1 MVGFFIERPIF
12 ASAIAVILVLAGSIC
27 YFLLPVSQFPDI
39 TPPQVVVS
47 AVYPGASAQVVADTV
62 TTPLEQ
68 QINGVAGMTYMS
80 SSSSNDG
87 SSTITITFDVGYPL
101 SIAAVDVQNRVAQAA
116 SSLPPIV
123 NQAGVTIKKQNP
135 NFVLIVNLTSPDKS
149 VDPVALSNYAY
160 LQIVDPLKR
169 LEGVGDV
176 QIFGERRYSMRIWLD
191 PDKLANLGITAV
203 DVQNAIAEQNVQVAA
218 GKIGQSPAPAGTPFE
233 MQVNATGRLSNVT
246 EFGDIVVRA
255 DANAGSVVRL
265 RDVARIELGAL
276 QYTSS
281 AFFGEDPTVVLAIY
295 QMPGSNALALQQ
307 RVKDKMQEL
316 SKRFPK
322 GIDYAMH
329 YDTTRFVS
337 ASMHDVVVTLIQALL
352 LVVAVVYIFLQSWRT
367 TIIPTIAIP
376 VSLIATLVVMQLLGF
391 SLNMLSLLGMVLA
404 IGLVVDD
411 AIVVVEN
418 VERQLEAGL
427 KPLEAARAAMKEV
440 TGPIIAT
447 TAVLMA
453 VFVPVAFIPGVAG
466 RLYNQFAL
474 TVAISVGISA
484 FNSLTL
490 SPALSAAFLRHR
502 GEVRFAPFRWFN
514 SGFSWLSHAYAESVR
529 VLIRWRVAMLAL
541 FVLAVGAT
549 YLVSLRIPSTFLP
562 VEDQGYFFV
571 VVQLPDGASLERTDA
586 VAKQVRDILKST
598 PGVDIVGSIS
608 GLNFLTQ
615 AAQSNSAVEFAIL
628 KPWDQRPPEQGASS
642 IVASVRPKLLGLPG
656 AIALSF
662 DPPSIPGLGT
672 TGGFEFQ
679 VEDLTGRGS
688 VALNDVAQALIAEA
702 RKQPELNPQQLFTSF
717 STSTPQFNYD
727 LDRNKA
733 KLLGLKLPD
742 VFNTLQ
748 IYLGSLYVNDFNLFG
763 RTFRV
768 TLQADKDARAAPSD
782 LSRLYVRNA
791 TGGMVP
797 LSTLGTLRAIAGP
810 ETVPHYNNYASAL
823 INGGAAPGYSS
834 GQAVAAMERAAAA
847 VLPRDF
853 AYEWTGITF
862 QELKAGS
869 IATIVFALAIVF
881 VFLILAAQY
890 ESWSMP
896 FMVLLAVPLAL
907 FGAMLALWLR
917 GRQIDVYS
925 QIGFVMLIGLAAKNA
940 ILIVEFAK
948 RRREDGLGIV
958 EAAMMA
964 ARLRLRPILMTAFAF
979 ILGVVPLM
987 FATGAGAASRQSIG
1001 TTVFGGMLAATILT
1015 LAFVPVFYAL
1025 IEQLRESRLGPNP
1038 QPHESPSKATPN
1050 RRNEIGVPYHAN
1062 LENSSGYYRPGGN
1075 RHRSRCCSARRRVVW
1090 RYRWSD
1096 SQSSSVCDAGARC
1109 QHREKND
1116 SDLARLFGPHGIN
1129 PPCCPSGKSIRL
1141 HPAAARRG
1149 RDRRQ
1154 RRRFA
1159 LHDRST
1165 RFSGGAGSGK
1175 GAGAEKY
1182 RGA

>member
-1 MVGFFIERPIF
+1 
-12 ASAIAVILVLAGSIC
+12 
-27 YFLLPVSQFPDI
+27 LPVSQFPDI

-47 AVYPGASAQVVADTV
+47 AAYPGASAQVVADTV

-68 QINGVAGMTYMS
+68 SINGVQGMTYMS

-87 SSTITITFDVGYPL
+87 SSNITVTFDVGYPL
-101 SIAAVDVQNRVAQAA
+101 SIAAVDVQNRVSQAS
-116 SSLPPIV
+116 SSLPAIV

-135 NFVLIVNLTSPDKS
+135 NFVLIVNLTSPDGS

-169 LEGVGDV
+169 LQGVGDV

-191 PDKLANLGITAV
+191 PDRLANLGITAV
-203 DVQNAIAEQNVQVAA
+203 DVQHAVQEQNVQIAA
-218 GKIGQSPAPAGTPFE
+218 GKIGQSPAPKGTPFE
-233 MQVNATGRLSNVT
+233 MQVSAVGRLSDPK

-255 DANAGSVVRL
+255 DPANGSVVRL

-276 QYTSS
+276 QYAST
-281 AFFGEDPTVVLAIY
+281 AFFGKDPTVVLAIY
-295 QMPGSNALALQQ
+295 QMPGSNALQLQE
-307 RVKDKMQEL
+307 RVKNKMDEL
-316 SKRFPK
+316 AKRFPK

-337 ASMHDVVVTLIQALL
+337 AAMHDVLVTLGEALI
-352 LVVAVVYIFLQSWRT
+352 LVVFVVFIFLQSWRT
-367 TIIPTIAIP
+367 TIIPMIAIP
-376 VSLIATLVVMQLLGF
+376 VSLIATLAVMLTFGF

-427 KPLEAARAAMKEV
+427 APMAATTTAMKEV

-453 VFVPVAFIPGVAG
+453 VFIPVAFIPGVSG

-484 FNSLTL
+484 FVSLTL
-490 SPALSAAFLRHR
+490 TPALSAVFLRHT
-502 GEVRFAPFRWFN
+502 GESTFKPFQLFN
-514 SGFSWLSHAYAESVR
+514 AGFHWLSHQYGKAVLELVR
-529 VLIRWRVAMLAL
+529 LRWTMLTL
-541 FVLAVGAT
+541 FVATLGAT
-549 YLVSLRIPSTFLP
+549 YLISTRVPSTFLP

-571 VVQLPDGASLERTDA
+571 VIQLPDGASLERTDA
-586 VAKQVRDILKST
+586 VAKKVRDVLQAT

-608 GLNFLTQ
+608 GLNFLTS

-628 KPWDQRPPEQGASS
+628 KPWDQRPPEQGASNL
-642 IVASVRPKLLGLPG
+642 VNQVRGKLLGIPE
-656 AIALSF
+656 AFVLSF
-662 DPPSIPGLGT
+662 DPPSIPGLGA

-679 VEDLTGRGS
+679 LEDLSGRGAI
-688 VALNDVAQALIAEA
+688 ALNDVAQALIAEA

-733 KLLGLKLPD
+733 KLLGLSLPD
-742 VFNTLQ
+742 VFSTLQ

-768 TLQADKDARAAPSD
+768 TMQADKNARASAAD

-797 LSTLGTLRAIAGP
+797 LSTLGTLKPIVGP
-810 ETVPHYNNYASAL
+810 ETVPHYNNYTSAK
-823 INGGAAPGYSS
+823 INGGPAPGYSS

-853 AYEWTGITF
+853 GYEWTGITY

-869 IATIVFALAIVF
+869 VATIVFALAIVF

-907 FGAMLALWLR
+907 FGALLALWLR
-917 GRQIDVYS
+917 GQQIDVYS

-948 RRREDGLGIV
+948 RRREEGLDVV
-958 EAAMMA
+958 EAAMEA

-987 FATGAGAASRQSIG
+987 VATGAGAASRQSIG

-1015 LAFVPVFYAL
+1015 LAFVPVFYVV
-1025 IEQLRESRLGPNP
+1025 IERLRER
-1038 QPHESPSKATPN
+1038 
-1050 RRNEIGVPYHAN
+1050 
-1062 LENSSGYYRPGGN
+1062 
-1075 RHRSRCCSARRRVVW
+1075 
-1090 RYRWSD
+1090 
-1096 SQSSSVCDAGARC
+1096 GARA
-1109 QHREKND
+1109 E
-1116 SDLARLFGPHGIN
+1116 PHHL
-1129 PPCCPSGKSIRL
+1129 SGAAE
-1141 HPAAARRG
+1141 PA
-1149 RDRRQ
+1149 
-1154 RRRFA
+1154 
-1159 LHDRST
+1159 
-1165 RFSGGAGSGK
+1165 
-1175 GAGAEKY
+1175 E
-1182 RGA
+1182 

>member
-1 MVGFFIERPIF
+1 MVGFFIQRPIF

-101 SIAAVDVQNRVAQAA
+101 SIAAVDVQNRVAQAS
-116 SSLPPIV
+116 SSLPQIV

-135 NFVLIVNLTSPDKS
+135 NFVLIVNLTSPDRS

-169 LEGVGDV
+169 LQGVGDV
-176 QIFGERRYSMRIWLD
+176 QIFGERRYSMRVWLD

-233 MQVNATGRLSNVT
+233 MQVSAVGRLSDPAQ
-246 EFGDIVVRA
+246 FGDIVVRA

-276 QYTSS
+276 QYTST

-322 GIDYAMH
+322 AIDYAMH

-337 ASMHDVVVTLIQALL
+337 ASMRDVVITLIQALL
-352 LVVAVVYIFLQSWRT
+352 LVVAVVFIFLQSWRT

-376 VSLIATLVVMQLLGF
+376 VSLIATLAVMETLGF

-404 IGLVVDD
+404 IGLVVDH
-411 AIVVVEN
+411 ANVVVEN

-427 KPLEAARAAMKEV
+427 RPLEAARAAMKEV

-490 SPALSAAFLRHR
+490 SPALSAAFLRQR
-502 GEVRFAPFRWFN
+502 GDVTFAPFRWFN
-514 SGFSWLSHAYAESVR
+514 RGFDWLSHSYAQGVR
-529 VLIRWRVAMLAL
+529 RLIGLRWTMLAL
-541 FVLAVGAT
+541 FVAALGAT

-571 VVQLPDGASLERTDA
+571 IIQLPDGASLERTDV
-586 VAKQVRDILKST
+586 VAKQVREVLQNA

-608 GLNFLTQ
+608 GLNFLTN

-628 KPWDQRPPEQGASS
+628 KPWDRRPPGQGASD

-688 VALNDVAQALIAEA
+688 VALNDATQAVIAEA
-702 RKQPELNPQQLFTSF
+702 RKQPEINGQQLFSSF

-733 KLLGLKLPD
+733 KLLGLNLPD

-768 TLQADKDARAAPSD
+768 TLQADKDARASASD

-791 TGGMVP
+791 SGGMVP
-797 LSTLGTLRAIAGP
+797 LSTLGSLKPIVGP

-834 GQAVAAMERAAAA
+834 GQAVAAMERAAATA
-847 VLPRDF
+847 LPRDF
-853 AYEWTGITF
+853 AFEWTGITF

-907 FGAMLALWLR
+907 FGALLALWLR

-940 ILIVEFAK
+940 ILIVEFAR
-948 RRREDGLGIV
+948 RRREEGLSIV
-958 EAAMMA
+958 DAAMEA

-987 FATGAGAASRQSIG
+987 IATGAGAASRQSIG
-1001 TTVFGGMLAATILT
+1001 TTAFGGMLAATILT
-1015 LAFVPVFYAL
+1015 LAFVPVFYAV
-1025 IEQLRESRLGPNP
+1025 IEELRE
-1038 QPHESPSKATPN
+1038 
-1050 RRNEIGVPYHAN
+1050 RNQ
-1062 LENSSGYYRPGGN
+1062 RPELT
-1075 RHRSRCCSARRRVVW
+1075 SA
-1090 RYRWSD
+1090 
-1096 SQSSSVCDAGARC
+1096 
-1109 QHREKND
+1109 HHIE
-1116 SDLARLFGPHGIN
+1116 
-1129 PPCCPSGKSIRL
+1129 
-1141 HPAAARRG
+1141 
-1149 RDRRQ
+1149 
-1154 RRRFA
+1154 
-1159 LHDRST
+1159 
-1165 RFSGGAGSGK
+1165 GGAEP
-1175 GAGAEKY
+1175 AE
-1182 RGA
+1182 

>member
-1 MVGFFIERPIF
+1 MVDYFIHRPVF
-12 ASAIAVILVLAGSIC
+12 ASAIAIIMVLAGSIC

-68 QINGVAGMTYMS
+68 SINGVAGMTYMS

-87 SSTITITFDVGYPL
+87 SANITITFDVGYNL
-101 SIAAVDVQNRVAQAA
+101 SIAAVDVQNRVASA
-116 SSLPPIV
+116 SSALPPIV
-123 NQAGVTIKKQNP
+123 NQAGITIKKQNP

-169 LEGVGDV
+169 VAGVGDV

-191 PDKLANLGITAV
+191 PDKLTNFGMTAV
-203 DVQNAIAEQNVQVAA
+203 DVQQAIAEQNVQVAA
-218 GKIGQSPAPAGTPFE
+218 GKIGQSPAPPGTAFE
-233 MQVNATGRLSNVT
+233 MQVSAPGRLSDPKQF
-246 EFGDIVVRA
+246 EDIVVRA
-255 DANAGSVVRL
+255 NSSAGSLVRL
-265 RDVARIELGAL
+265 RDVARVELGAL
-276 QYTSS
+276 QYASS
-281 AFFGEDPTVVLAIY
+281 AFFGEDPTVVLAIF
-295 QMPGSNALALQQ
+295 QMPGSNALDLQKA
-307 RVKDKMQEL
+307 VLDKMQDL

-322 GIDYAMH
+322 GIEYAMH

-337 ASMHDVVVTLIQALL
+337 ASMQDVVVTLIEALI
-352 LVVAVVYIFLQSWRT
+352 LVVLVVYVFLQSWRT
-367 TIIPTIAIP
+367 TLIPTIAIP
-376 VSLIATLVVMQLLGF
+376 VSLIATLVVMKMFGF

-418 VERQLEAGL
+418 VERQLENGL
-427 KPLEAARAAMKEV
+427 KPLAAAKAAMKEV

-453 VFVPVAFIPGVAG
+453 VFVPVAFIPGVSG

-490 SPALSAAFLRHR
+490 SPALAAAFLRHR
-502 GEVRFAPFRWFN
+502 GEVTFTPFRLFN
-514 SGFSWLSHAYAESVR
+514 NGFGWLSHAYADSVR
-529 VLIRWRVAMLAL
+529 WLVRLRWAVLGL
-541 FVLAVGAT
+541 FVAFLGAT
-549 YLVSLRIPSTFLP
+549 YLVSMRIPSTFLP

-586 VAKQVRDILKST
+586 VAKQVRDILKAQ

-608 GLNFLTQ
+608 GLNFLTN

-628 KPWDQRPPEQGASS
+628 KPWDQRPPAQSASN
-642 IVASVRPKLLGLPG
+642 IVASVRPKLFMIPD
-656 AIALSF
+656 AFALSF
-662 DPPSIPGLGT
+662 DPPSIPGLGA

-679 VEDLTGRGS
+679 VEDLAGRGS
-688 VALNDVAQALIAEA
+688 AALNEAVQGLIAEA
-702 RKQPELNPQQLFTSF
+702 RKQPELNPQQLFSSF
-717 STSTPQFNYD
+717 STSTPQFTYD
-727 LDRNKA
+727 LDRTKV
-733 KLLGLKLPD
+733 KLLGLSLPD

-768 TLQADKDARAAPSD
+768 TLQADKDARASASD

-791 TGGMVP
+791 SGGMVP
-797 LSTLGTLRAIAGP
+797 LSTLGTLKPIVGP

-823 INGGAAPGYSS
+823 INGGAAPGFSS
-834 GQAVAAMERAAAA
+834 GQAVEAMERAAATA
-847 VLPRDF
+847 LPRDF
-853 AYEWTGITF
+853 GYEWTGITF

-869 IATIVFALAIVF
+869 IATVVFALAIVF
-881 VFLILAAQY
+881 VYLILAAQY

-907 FGAMLALWLR
+907 FGALLALWLR
-917 GRQIDVYS
+917 GMQIDVYS

-940 ILIVEFAK
+940 ILIVEFAR
-948 RRREDGLGIV
+948 RRREEGLEIV
-958 EAAMMA
+958 EAAMEA

-987 FATGAGAASRQSIG
+987 IATGAGAASRQSIG

-1015 LAFVPVFYAL
+1015 LIFVPVFYAV
-1025 IEQLRESRLGPNP
+1025 IEMLRE
-1038 QPHESPSKATPN
+1038 
-1050 RRNEIGVPYHAN
+1050 RNASVA
-1062 LENSSGYYRPGGN
+1062 SAASGHHDP
-1075 RHRSRCCSARRRVVW
+1075 
-1090 RYRWSD
+1090 
-1096 SQSSSVCDAGARC
+1096 
-1109 QHREKND
+1109 
-1116 SDLARLFGPHGIN
+1116 DLAAGP
-1129 PPCCPSGKSIRL
+1129 
-1141 HPAAARRG
+1141 
-1149 RDRRQ
+1149 
-1154 RRRFA
+1154 
-1159 LHDRST
+1159 
-1165 RFSGGAGSGK
+1165 
-1175 GAGAEKY
+1175 AE
-1182 RGA
+1182 

>member
-1 MVGFFIERPIF
+1 MISFFTQRPVF
-12 ASAIAVILVLAGSIC
+12 ASAIAVIMVLAGSIC
-27 YFLLPVSQFPDI
+27 YFLLPVSQFPEI

-68 QINGVAGMTYMS
+68 QINGVQGMTYMS

-87 SSTITITFDVGYPL
+87 SSTITVTFDVGYPL
-101 SIAAVDVQNRVAQAA
+101 AIAAVDVQNRVSQAA

-135 NFVLIVNLTSPDKS
+135 NFVLIVNLTSPDGS
-149 VDPVALSNYAY
+149 VDPVKLSNYAY
-160 LQIVDPLKR
+160 LQIVDPIKR

-176 QIFGERRYSMRIWLD
+176 QIFGERRYSMRVWLD
-191 PDKLANLGITAV
+191 PDKLSNLGITAV

-218 GKIGQSPAPAGTPFE
+218 GKIGQSPAPPGTSFE
-233 MQVNATGRLSNVT
+233 MQVNAVGRLSDPAQ
-246 EFGDIVVRA
+246 FGDIVVRA
-255 DANAGSVVRL
+255 DPAAGSVVRL

-281 AFFGEDPTVVLAIY
+281 AFFGKEPTVVLAIY
-295 QMPGSNALALQQ
+295 QMPGSNALQLQQ
-307 RVKDKMQEL
+307 RVKDKMEDL
-316 SKRFPK
+316 KKRFPK

-337 ASMHDVVVTLIQALL
+337 ASMHDVVVTLVEALV
-352 LVVAVVYIFLQSWRT
+352 LVVFVVFIFLQSWRT

-376 VSLIATLVVMQLLGF
+376 VSLIATLAVMEIFGF

-427 KPLEAARAAMKEV
+427 PPLQATRVAMKEV

-466 RLYNQFAL
+466 HLYNQFAL

-502 GEVRFAPFRWFN
+502 GETTFAPFRLFN
-514 SGFSWLSHAYAESVR
+514 AGFHRLSHAYAGFVR
-529 VLIRWRVAMLAL
+529 TLIRVRWIMLGL
-541 FVLAVGAT
+541 FVAGLGAT

-586 VAKQVRDILKST
+586 VAQKVRDVLQGT

-608 GLNFLTQ
+608 GLNFLTN

-628 KPWDQRPPEQGASS
+628 KPWDQRPPEQSASNL
-642 IVASVRPKLLGLPG
+642 VATLRPKLLGIPE
-656 AIALSF
+656 AIVLSF

-679 VEDLTGRGS
+679 LEDLSGRGS

-702 RKQPELNPQQLFTSF
+702 RKQPELSAQQLFTSF

-733 KLLGLKLPD
+733 KLLGLSLPD

-768 TLQADKDARAAPSD
+768 TLQADKEARAAASD
-782 LSRLYVRNA
+782 LSRLYVRNG

-797 LSTLGTLRAIAGP
+797 LSTLGDLKPIVGP

-823 INGGAAPGYSS
+823 INGGPAPGYSS
-834 GQAVAAMERAAAA
+834 GQAVAAMERAAAIA
-847 VLPRDF
+847 LPRDF
-853 AYEWTGITF
+853 GFEWTGITF

-869 IATIVFALAIVF
+869 IASIVFSLAIVF

-907 FGAMLALWLR
+907 FGALLALWLR
-917 GRQIDVYS
+917 GKQIDVYS

-948 RRREDGLGIV
+948 RRREEGLDVV
-958 EAAMMA
+958 EAAMEA

-987 FATGAGAASRQSIG
+987 IATGAGAASRQSIG

-1015 LAFVPVFYAL
+1015 LIFVPVFYVV
-1025 IEQLRESRLGPNP
+1025 IERMRERKP
-1038 QPHESPSKATPN
+1038 QAEHAPKPH
-1050 RRNEIGVPYHAN
+1050 
-1062 LENSSGYYRPGGN
+1062 
-1075 RHRSRCCSARRRVVW
+1075 
-1090 RYRWSD
+1090 
-1096 SQSSSVCDAGARC
+1096 
-1109 QHREKND
+1109 
-1116 SDLARLFGPHGIN
+1116 HGQAE
-1129 PPCCPSGKSIRL
+1129 
-1141 HPAAARRG
+1141 PA
-1149 RDRRQ
+1149 
-1154 RRRFA
+1154 
-1159 LHDRST
+1159 
-1165 RFSGGAGSGK
+1165 
-1175 GAGAEKY
+1175 E
-1182 RGA
+1182 